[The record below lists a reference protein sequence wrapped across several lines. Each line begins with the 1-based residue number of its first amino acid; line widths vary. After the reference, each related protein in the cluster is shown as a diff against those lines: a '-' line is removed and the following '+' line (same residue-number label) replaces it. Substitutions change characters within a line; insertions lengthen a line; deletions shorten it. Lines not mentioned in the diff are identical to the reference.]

1 MSLLRKLLCLF
12 VVLASSPVLAD
23 DDDGEAVKLWQE
35 VEFQFPAAPRP
46 ENLQGFYVG
55 AATENRFF
63 IDVSSLSVGGD
74 GVVRYTLVILSPEG
88 ARNVTFEGMRCETKE
103 RRVYASGRLDGSWS
117 KSRVSQWSRIQ
128 EVYGNRH
135 HAALFLEY
143 FCPDGVIV
151 NNAEQAREALRKG
164 GHPSAKR
171 W

>member
-35 VEFQFPAAPRP
+35 VEFQFPASPRP